1 MELMQCPPRFTL
13 VSGRDG
19 ELQDS
24 KKINQSRIQRKKRAL
39 ILNAAESVFA
49 RRGFS
54 GSRLKDVAEE
64 AGLPKANILYYYK
77 SKEDLYRCVCQD
89 ILENWLGAI
98 GEISVSSEPSEALRK
113 YIEAKMELSMQR
125 PNASRVFAMEIIS
138 GAPVIGDYLA
148 TELKSWVDKH
158 VLIFQ
163 GWQNRGQLVDVSP
176 YHVFF
181 VIWAV
186 TQTYADFETQIK
198 LLLGDQH
205 LGLDEY
211 ERAVK
216 SATQIILCGLIPR

>member
-1 MELMQCPPRFTL
+1 M
-13 VSGRDG
+13 
-19 ELQDS
+19 
-24 KKINQSRIQRKKRAL
+24 

-49 RRGFS
+49 RHGFS
-54 GSRLKDVAEE
+54 GSRLKDIAEE

-77 SKEDLYRCVCQD
+77 SKEDLYSVVCQD
-89 ILENWLGAI
+89 ILKNWLGAI
-98 GEISVSSEPSEALRK
+98 GEISVSSEPSEALRR

-148 TELKSWVDKH
+148 TELKSWVDNH
-158 VLIFQ
+158 VLIFE
-163 GWQNRGQLVDVSP
+163 GWQKRGQLVDVSP

-205 LGLDEY
+205 LSSDEY

>member
-1 MELMQCPPRFTL
+1 MPCPPSFTL
-13 VSGRDG
+13 VLGRDG
-19 ELQDS
+19 DLQDL
-24 KKINQSRIQRKKRAL
+24 KKTNQSRIQRKKRAL

-49 RRGFS
+49 RHGFS
-54 GSRLKDVAEE
+54 GSRLKDIAEE

-77 SKEDLYRCVCQD
+77 SKEDLYSVVCQD
-89 ILENWLGAI
+89 ILKNWLGAI
-98 GEISVSSEPSEALRK
+98 GEISVSSEPSEALRR

-148 TELKSWVDKH
+148 TELKSWVDNH

-163 GWQNRGQLVDVSP
+163 GWQKRGQLVDVSP

-186 TQTYADFETQIK
+186 TQTYADFETQIE
-198 LLLGDQH
+198 LVLGDQH
-205 LGLDEY
+205 LGSDEY
-211 ERAVK
+211 RRSVK
-216 SATQIILCGLIPR
+216 SATQIILRGLLPR

>member
-1 MELMQCPPRFTL
+1 MQDL
-13 VSGRDG
+13 
-19 ELQDS
+19 
-24 KKINQSRIQRKKRAL
+24 KKTNQSRIQRKKRAL

-49 RRGFS
+49 RHGFS
-54 GSRLKDVAEE
+54 GSRLKDIAEE

-77 SKEDLYRCVCQD
+77 SKEDLYSVVCQD
-89 ILENWLGAI
+89 ILKNWLGAI
-98 GEISVSSEPSEALRK
+98 GEISVSSEPSEALRR

-148 TELKSWVDKH
+148 TELKSWVDNH

-163 GWQNRGQLVDVSP
+163 GWQKRGQLVDVSP

-186 TQTYADFETQIK
+186 TQTYADFETQIE
-198 LLLGDQH
+198 LVLGDQH
-205 LGLDEY
+205 LGSDEY
-211 ERAVK
+211 RRSVK
-216 SATQIILCGLIPR
+216 SATQIILRGLLPR

>member
-1 MELMQCPPRFTL
+1 MPCPPSFTL
-13 VSGRDG
+13 VLGRDG
-19 ELQDS
+19 DLQDL
-24 KKINQSRIQRKKRAL
+24 KKTNQSSIQRKKRAL

-49 RRGFS
+49 RHGFS
-54 GSRLKDVAEE
+54 GSRLKDIAEE

-77 SKEDLYRCVCQD
+77 SKEDLYSVVCQD
-89 ILENWLGAI
+89 ILKNWLGAI
-98 GEISVSSEPSEALRK
+98 GEISVSSEPSEALRR

-148 TELKSWVDKH
+148 TELKSWVDNH

-163 GWQNRGQLVDVSP
+163 GWQKRGQLVDVSP

-186 TQTYADFETQIK
+186 TQTYADFETQIE
-198 LLLGDQH
+198 LVLGDQH
-205 LGLDEY
+205 LGSDEY
-211 ERAVK
+211 RRSVK
-216 SATQIILCGLIPR
+216 SATQIILRGLLPR